1 MLCLVDFSNLKGR
14 SKVMRSVCLH
24 NDTEF
29 DASMRDACLQI
40 ISCARSSCVV
50 FCLDGSPDFRL
61 SLLPTYKGK
70 RKKSEPNEDG
80 LPIYPD
86 ELLVADMRVAS
97 RSYNTPVFLACS
109 PHHEAD
115 DCVSAVIKSVRNFKD
130 EDISEDPRLSWW
142 AALGQWRKEVI
153 EDVSNVCIMSS
164 DSDLQQLIR
173 DDSQRVGVV
182 SKMNLSDVRYSI
194 NKTFID
200 KGINSPAELLAWK
213 LLEGD
218 SGDEIPRS
226 RVMPPRKIGNLFW
239 KTLNTEDKIF
249 AFLNN
254 PDTFPEIAGFVDIE
268 KLRRN
273 ANLIWLDSRA
283 YPLSTPFLFQI

>member
-86 ELLVADMRVAS
+86 ELLVADMRMAS

-109 PHHEAD
+109 PHREAD
-115 DCVSAVIKSVRNFKD
+115 DVIASIIKKVK
-130 EDISEDPRLSWW
+130 EDAPENLFADSRLSWW
-142 AALGQWRKEVI
+142 AALGQWRKGVFD
-153 EDVSNVCIMSS
+153 DVSELCIMSS
-164 DSDLQQLIR
+164 DSDLQQLMR
-173 DDSQRVGVV
+173 CDSQKVSIV
-182 SKMNLSDVRYSI
+182 SKMNLSDARYTVS
-194 NKTFID
+194 KTFE
-200 KGINSPAELLAWK
+200 KLGVNSPAELLAYK
-213 LLEGD
+213 LIEGD
-218 SGDEIPRS
+218 SGDDIPRS
-226 RVMPPRKIGNLFW
+226 RILPPRKIGNLFW

-254 PDTFPEIAGFVDIE
+254 PDAFPEIAGFVDIE
-268 KLRRN
+268 KFRRN